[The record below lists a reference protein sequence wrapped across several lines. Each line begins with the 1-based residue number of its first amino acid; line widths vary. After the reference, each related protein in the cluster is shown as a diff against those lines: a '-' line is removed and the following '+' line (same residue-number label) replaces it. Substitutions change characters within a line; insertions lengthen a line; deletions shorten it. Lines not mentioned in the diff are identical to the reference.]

1 MEEVKSSSTVSDTL
15 RLSVYITK
23 APETAGVCVCVWGG
37 GDGERLNHPVLSHP
51 SVARRGFLFLQHSL
65 GVNLIF
71 ILFLAFSAPYSF
83 RVLPPGTTS
92 PKKQLLPFA
101 FLTVFLNPTDKRR
114 SFELRM

>member
-1 MEEVKSSSTVSDTL
+1 M
-15 RLSVYITK
+15 
-23 APETAGVCVCVWGG
+23 
-37 GDGERLNHPVLSHP
+37 
-51 SVARRGFLFLQHSL
+51 
-65 GVNLIF
+65 IF

-83 RVLPPGTTS
+83 RVLPPGPTS